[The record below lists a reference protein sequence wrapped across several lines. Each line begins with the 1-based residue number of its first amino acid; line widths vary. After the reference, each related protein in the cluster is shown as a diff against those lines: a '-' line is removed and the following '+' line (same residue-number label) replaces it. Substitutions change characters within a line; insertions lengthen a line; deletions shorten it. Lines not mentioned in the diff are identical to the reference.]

1 MLTHSLL
8 DVAGVALFA
17 ASGALAAAQRRP
29 TILAMLSIAT
39 VTGLAGGAARDLLMG
54 APVFSLH
61 DPRPLLACLVVAALL
76 WVTRG
81 RDWHPRA
88 SYWFDAA
95 AMALYSVYGAAKALE
110 FGVGPVPAAV
120 IGVAAGCAGGILRD
134 LLLGAPSILRRP
146 ELYVTASALAATTFL
161 IAVDFGLAPLPAAGL
176 AMLPGFGLRALV
188 IAKGLEMPVYRS

>member
-61 DPRPLLACLVVAALL
+61 DPRPLLACLV
-76 WVTRG
+76 
-81 RDWHPRA
+81 
-88 SYWFDAA
+88 
-95 AMALYSVYGAAKALE
+95 
-110 FGVGPVPAAV
+110 
-120 IGVAAGCAGGILRD
+120 VAAGCAGGILRD